1 MRVRLASI
9 VQIYVRIGPLG
20 RQAEPNLIGRKHC
33 EPTKDASMRTAFFS
47 KPSIHAMARV
57 SGFAYLAYSIL
68 GIFITMGPSDQI
80 WGEVTAASLS
90 AYSTTDVLLYRTG
103 LLAETGMYL
112 FVMISAAAM
121 YSYLRHVGP
130 GLAAIG
136 GYCRLAES
144 IIGAAFIIFAYAALA
159 ILTRPELIAGLPDE
173 TRYALIKF
181 FLHLKGY
188 SIFFL
193 LIIMSAG
200 ALSYYV
206 LFFKSRFIPR
216 WLSAWGIFT
225 YATVGLG
232 AVTIILF
239 PAMTRW
245 IMFVFLPGSAFEFAV
260 GFWLLFRG
268 IDMPA
273 WDQIQSETPKKASGE
288 KLTT

>member
-1 MRVRLASI
+1 
-9 VQIYVRIGPLG
+9 
-20 RQAEPNLIGRKHC
+20 
-33 EPTKDASMRTAFFS
+33 MRTAFFS

>member
-1 MRVRLASI
+1 M
-9 VQIYVRIGPLG
+9 Q
-20 RQAEPNLIGRKHC
+20 
-33 EPTKDASMRTAFFS
+33 TAFFG
-47 KPSIHAMARV
+47 KPSVQAMARV

-68 GIFITMGPSDQI
+68 GLFITLGPTQHI
-80 WGEVTAASLS
+80 WSEITASTMT
-90 AYSTTDVLLYRTG
+90 AYSSSDVFLFRTG
-103 LLAETGMYL
+103 LLAETDMYL
-112 FVMISAAAM
+112 FVIVSAAAM

-130 GLAAIG
+130 GLAVIG

-159 ILTRPELIAGLPDE
+159 VLTRPELIADMSDE
-173 TRYALIKF
+173 TRYALLRLF
-181 FLHLKGY
+181 RHLKGY
-188 SIFFL
+188 SIYFL

-225 YATVGLG
+225 YAVVGLG
-232 AVTIILF
+232 AVMIVLF

-245 IMFVFLPGSAFEFAV
+245 VMFVFLPGAAFEFVV

-273 WDQIQSETPKKASGE
+273 WDQIQSETPEKASGE

>member
-1 MRVRLASI
+1 
-9 VQIYVRIGPLG
+9 
-20 RQAEPNLIGRKHC
+20 
-33 EPTKDASMRTAFFS
+33 MRTAFFS
-47 KPSIHAMARV
+47 KPSVQAMARV
-57 SGFAYLAYSIL
+57 SGFAYLAYSIFGL
-68 GIFITMGPSDQI
+68 FISFGPTQKI
-80 WGEVTAASLS
+80 WSEVTASS
-90 AYSTTDVLLYRTG
+90 MTAYSSADVFLFRTG

-112 FVMISAAAM
+112 FVIVSAAAM

-130 GLAAIG
+130 GLATIG

-159 ILTRPELIAGLPDE
+159 MLTRPDLIADMPDE
-173 TRYALIKF
+173 TRYALLRF
-181 FLHLKGY
+181 FRHLKGY
-188 SIFFL
+188 GIYFL

-232 AVTIILF
+232 SITIILV
-239 PAMTRW
+239 PEMTRW
-245 IMFVFLPGSAFEFAV
+245 IMFLFLPGAAFEFVV

-268 IDMPA
+268 VNMSA
-273 WDQIQSETPKKASGE
+273 WDRIQCEQPIGTCEE

>member
-1 MRVRLASI
+1 MVFGENGLPIRGSVCVFRLVVINCRLIERKVSKSTKRDRLENSR
-9 VQIYVRIGPLG
+9 YGPG
-20 RQAEPNLIGRKHC
+20 TDGRKAS
-33 EPTKDASMRTAFFS
+33 EPKR
-47 KPSIHAMARV
+47 
-57 SGFAYLAYSIL
+57 
-68 GIFITMGPSDQI
+68 
-80 WGEVTAASLS
+80 
-90 AYSTTDVLLYRTG
+90 
-103 LLAETGMYL
+103 
-112 FVMISAAAM
+112 
-121 YSYLRHVGP
+121 
-130 GLAAIG
+130 
-136 GYCRLAES
+136 

-159 ILTRPELIAGLPDE
+159 VLSRPELVADMSDE
-173 TRYALIKF
+173 TRYALLSLF
-181 FLHLKGY
+181 RHLKGY
-188 SIFFL
+188 SIYFL

-225 YATVGLG
+225 YAAVGLG

-245 IMFVFLPGSAFEFAV
+245 IMFVFLPGAAFEFVV

-273 WDQIQSETPKKASGE
+273 WDRIQSETPMKASGE